1 MLCNC
6 IMAKTA
12 TCFQCLKKKHIYIAK
27 VDTII
32 LDKSIG
38 LLASEIYYQ
47 LY

>member
-12 TCFQCLKKKHIYIAK
+12 TYFQCLKKNHTYIAK

-32 LDKSIG
+32 LEKLIG
-38 LLASEIYYQ
+38 LLAS
-47 LY
+47 